1 MKHEIN
7 EWIEGI
13 ITINK
18 NIQQHD
24 RRPKILIF
32 GYQEFSRLVTRSIGN
47 FQGLAEFKIVDIIV
61 GSSTDVFKHIENF
74 KPDVVISAGS
84 NAAHLKLLLDV
95 PVISLEVTE
104 SDIVLAI
111 TKAAK
116 LSDDLLLICF
126 EKPRSILPHLEKS
139 LGVTITC
146 QCYDTPEEARELFY
160 LAASKSPKVV
170 IGASFVCGLATNEGV
185 KSFLYYSHE
194 SCRNTIKKAIEV
206 GNNFSQNKS
215 NQALYHWLL
224 TKSQSPTIIISD
236 KNELVR
242 INESANREF
251 ELSDLSK
258 DEVLE
263 LLQENQTSGMYCHN
277 GNDWKFSRDIINLS
291 GRNDLVVYQ
300 FFKINKEFL
309 VPEKVDLHQGELIYQ
324 SEIMIRMMDKVQRFS
339 HSPSNVLIY
348 GESGTGKELVARTIH
363 ESSPYAKGTFVAI
376 NCGSIPAELFEGEL
390 FGHVDGAY
398 TGAKRGGRK
407 GLIENAANGVLFL
420 DEVSDL
426 TLGQQA
432 KLLRFIQE
440 RTIRPLGS
448 NKELSINLKIVA
460 ASNVSLA
467 KMVAEKK
474 FREDLFFRLNVFTIE
489 LPPLRVRAGDIEAIA
504 LVKLKNFFNLYKLEL
519 NINKILNQLLP
530 TLNNYAWP
538 GNIRELENVIER
550 LTAHLKN
557 DSDEQYLEQIMR
569 EIAPEL
575 YINNNISKGNI
586 QQIELNM
593 IVDAMAKFGNDKHQV
608 ADSLG
613 ISYTT
618 LWRRLKQL

>member
-1 MKHEIN
+1 
-7 EWIEGI
+7 
-13 ITINK
+13 
-18 NIQQHD
+18 
-24 RRPKILIF
+24 LIF

-47 FQGLAEFKIVDIIV
+47 FQSLAEFKIVDIIV

-84 NAAHLKLLLDV
+84 NSAHLKLLLDI

-104 SDIVLAI
+104 GDIVLAVS
-111 TKAAK
+111 KAAK
-116 LSDDLLLICF
+116 ISDDLLLICF
-126 EKPRSILPHLEKS
+126 EKPKSILPHLEKS
-139 LGVTITC
+139 LGVTVTC
-146 QCYDTPEEARELFY
+146 HSYDTPEEARELFY
-160 LAASKSPKVV
+160 LATNKSSKVV

-206 GNNFSQNKS
+206 GNNFSQNKNS
-215 NQALYHWLL
+215 QALYHWLL
-224 TKSQSPTIIISD
+224 SKSLSPTIIVSD
-236 KNELVR
+236 KNKLVR

-251 ELSDLSK
+251 ELSDLSN
-258 DEVLE
+258 DEVLD
-263 LLQENQTSGMYCHN
+263 LLQENLTSGMYCHN
-277 GNDWKFSRDIINLS
+277 GNDWKYSQDTLKLP
-291 GRNDLVVYQ
+291 GRCDLVVYQ
-300 FFKINKEFL
+300 FFKINKESL
-309 VPEKVDLHQGELIYQ
+309 VPDKINLSQGEFIYE
-324 SEIMIRMMDKVQRFS
+324 SEVMIRMMDKVKRFS

-363 ESSPYAKGTFVAI
+363 QSSPYAKGNFVAI
-376 NCGSIPAELFEGEL
+376 NCGSIPVELFEGEL

-407 GLIENAANGVLFL
+407 GLIENATNGVLFL

-448 NKELSINLKIVA
+448 NKELSIDLKIVA

-467 KMVAEKK
+467 NMVAEKK

-489 LPPLRVRAGDIEAIA
+489 LPPLRVRAGDVEAIA
-504 LVKLKNFFNLYKLEL
+504 LVKLKYFFSFYKLEL
-519 NINKILNQLLP
+519 DINKILNQLLP
-530 TLNNYAWP
+530 TLNNYPWP

-569 EIAPEL
+569 DIAPEL
-575 YINNNISKGNI
+575 YTNSNISNGHISEGNI

-593 IVDAMAKFGNDKHQV
+593 IVDAMAKFDNDKHQV

-618 LWRRLKQL
+618 LWRRLKQLGQ